1 MTGHVGI
8 DLQRTAGSPGHVAE
22 AWLVAVC
29 VAVVALPTCRLPL
42 PFAGDLQP
50 APAPAPAHRSA
61 TASYAS
67 GGWSTEVARAF
78 HGSAGAGASAAVLSF
93 HTVPGQPR

>member
-50 APAPAPAHRSA
+50 APAPAHRSA